1 MQSLTIRNKV
11 VATFALLFLLLAVQ
25 STFLIVQSDR
35 LQKSSNMIA
44 NRDQVIMASTYEFQ
58 IAVIQVQQWLTDISA
73 TRGMDG
79 LNDGFDK
86 AAASYE
92 TAQRLIDELLVLDA
106 ENASAYESI
115 KPALESF
122 YSVGKGMA
130 ETYVRRGAVG
140 GNEKMPEFDAA
151 AGTLIEEVD
160 NLMAFTKA
168 RFQDRL
174 ARQSIAAE
182 LMKQTT
188 FVSSIIFLVMMIFL
202 VIVALRNILVPI
214 NKMAKLA
221 RDLAEG
227 EGDLTKRLDDSRRDE
242 LGITAASINLFV
254 AKTQETI
261 RAMSSVAREIA
272 TAARHL
278 ASLAV
283 QTDENMSSQ
292 LQESQQVATAMSEM
306 LASAQEVARNTSDT
320 AAETQG
326 VNEESRSGKVDI
338 ETTTDKIEA
347 LAAEMDEAQRV
358 VAELGEQSANIGSVL
373 DVIKGISEQTN
384 LLALNAAIEAA
395 RAGEQGRGFAVV
407 ADEVRSLASRTQQS
421 TEEIQAMIDRLQS
434 SSSKAVSVI
443 DEGGKLVHISVS
455 SVQQASVSL
464 DVINSRIA
472 RISQMNNQIATAAE
486 EQSLVLGEIDK
497 NITNISRV
505 AQSNAQSVTLL
516 NRTGKQL
523 QSNVQQL
530 DKLMEQF
537 KY

>member
-160 NLMAFTKA
+160 NLMVFTKA

-174 ARQSIAAE
+174 AQQSVAAE

-261 RAMSSVAREIA
+261 RAMSSVAREMA
-272 TAARHL
+272 NAAQHL
-278 ASLAV
+278 TSLAV

-455 SVQQASVSL
+455 SVQQASASL

>member
-140 GNEKMPEFDAA
+140 GNEKMPEFDAS

-261 RAMSSVAREIA
+261 RAMSSVAREMA
-272 TAARHL
+272 NAAQHL
-278 ASLAV
+278 TSLAV